1 MQPLGGTSNNFGA
14 TLHILTIV
22 LCLLLSG
29 CAVNPANLPPN
40 LSPTPSK
47 VEITSDLQ
55 DADCPVWI
63 YRNRTTFHAL
73 NPDIPFVYLN
83 ELQVGKLGVASTFC
97 LKLQPGKYQISTKES
112 ILFMPTTTSGS
123 ITIDPKKGETIYIRY
138 GKEFAGLTPFGSTPV
153 INSNTN
159 LNVVNKELWE
169 TRR

>member
-1 MQPLGGTSNNFGA
+1 MWLMRRKSNNFSA
-14 TLHILTIV
+14 VLSFLIITLS
-22 LCLLLSG
+22 LLLSG
-29 CAVNPANLPPN
+29 CAVNPASLPPN
-40 LSPTPSK
+40 LSPTPNK
-47 VEITSDLQ
+47 VEITSDLH

-73 NPDIPFVYLN
+73 NPEIPFIYLN

-112 ILFMPTTTSGS
+112 ILFMPSTTSGS
-123 ITIDPKKGETIYIRY
+123 LTIEPKKGETIYIRY
-138 GKEFAGLTPFGSTPV
+138 GKEFAGLTSAGSTPV